1 MLIAATGHRPNK
13 LGGYGP
19 KVYRDLVRLAEAYI
33 DLAKPSGIIS
43 GMALGWDQAWA
54 DAGINKGVPVHAAV
68 PFVGQESRWP
78 KESQDNFNRILK
90 QCASVTIVCEGAYSA
105 QKMQTR
111 NEWMV
116 DKVDRVCALWD
127 GTSGGTGNCVRYVKS
142 IGKPLDN
149 LWEALKNPT
158 RFSNQNALHT
168 LCSEV
173 TFSAHLNQKGIRN
186 MSIEA
191 LIKAHT
197 EALLANTDAVKLLT
211 LSLAG
216 RTPTKTS
223 KADVEKIAE
232 GIADAEAGNL
242 KPIEEVKAKLE
253 AKVEERK
260 AAEEPKVEA
269 VPYETVRALVLK
281 LAPTQRDAIKALN
294 AKHGIAN
301 LKVLL
306 DKEDDFSTVNDQVK
320 LEAVYAD
327 LLALEA

>member
-13 LGGYGP
+13 LGGYGA
-19 KVYRDLVRLAEAYI
+19 KVYRDLVHLAEAYI
-33 DLAKPSGIIS
+33 TLAKPSGIIS

-116 DKVDRVCALWD
+116 DKADRVCALWD

-142 IGKPLDN
+142 IDKPLDN

-173 TFSAHLNQKGIRN
+173 TFAAHLNQKGKCD

-191 LIKAHT
+191 LMQAHT
-197 EALLANTDAVKLLT
+197 EALLANTEAVNYLAK
-211 LSLAG
+211 SLYGRAPGGDNEKPKVDKIVDKTADKVIVDEIAASEAG
-216 RTPTKTS
+216 KT
-223 KADVEKIAE
+223 VVNVAE
-232 GIADAEAGNL
+232 GID
-242 KPIEEVKAKLE
+242 VTT
-253 AKVEERK
+253 
-260 AAEEPKVEA
+260 A

-281 LAPTQRDAIKALN
+281 LAGGGKREEIKALN
-294 AKHGIAN
+294 VKHGIAN

-306 DKEDDFSTVNDQVK
+306 DKEDDFSTVNDQPK

-327 LLALEA
+327 LQALEG